1 MNVEVSGLLGL
12 ILLVLD
18 VFAIVKT
25 IGSGAS
31 TGTKVLWVVV
41 ILLLPL
47 LGLILWWLLGPKS
60 ATRT

>member
-31 TGTKVLWVVV
+31 TGTKVLWVVL

-47 LGLILWWLLGPKS
+47 VGLILWWLLGPKS
-60 ATRT
+60 ATR